1 MLLKIVFFEKV
12 VDMFVPVMRS
22 MYLVHVRLEIFGKF
36 YVLWPRTCLKGPQ
49 TSIKGDKIPC
59 VFVVLI

>member
-12 VDMFVPVMRS
+12 VDTFVPFMRS
-22 MYLVHVRLEIFGKF
+22 MYLVHGKL

-49 TSIKGDKIPC
+49 MSIKADKIPC
-59 VFVVLI
+59 VFVVRI